1 MNIIGRLYQ
10 LATLLACWMTLCAG
24 QLSFASEI
32 DDANRLFKDGKHNQQ
47 ALDKVNGFL
56 ANNPKDAEARFLKGL
71 IFTEQGRTSDAIKIY
86 SALTED
92 YPELP
97 EPYNNLAVIYASQGQ
112 YDKAKL
118 ALEMAMRTHPSYAI
132 AYENLGDIYAKMA
145 SQAYDRALQL
155 DHSNGS
161 TQTKLAMINNLYR
174 DGSRDEVSPVAE
186 QGNPELENNQT
197 SEPIAKQE
205 NRPDPAPSM
214 QAAMITIE
222 PAQVAPPLALPDQNK
237 EVLETVDAW
246 AAAWS
251 SRDVENYLS
260 HYASDFNTPNN
271 QSRAAWEATRRERIT
286 RPKSIQVD
294 ISNTK
299 IKFSDNAHATVSF
312 RQSYRAPHFKASGNK
327 ILVMVKS
334 DGKWLIQEERAR

>member
-1 MNIIGRLYQ
+1 
-10 LATLLACWMTLCAG
+10 
-24 QLSFASEI
+24 
-32 DDANRLFKDGKHNQQ
+32 
-47 ALDKVNGFL
+47 
-56 ANNPKDAEARFLKGL
+56 
-71 IFTEQGRTSDAIKIY
+71 
-86 SALTED
+86 
-92 YPELP
+92 
-97 EPYNNLAVIYASQGQ
+97 
-112 YDKAKL
+112 
-118 ALEMAMRTHPSYAI
+118 
-132 AYENLGDIYAKMA
+132 
-145 SQAYDRALQL
+145 
-155 DHSNGS
+155 
-161 TQTKLAMINNLYR
+161 
-174 DGSRDEVSPVAE
+174 
-186 QGNPELENNQT
+186 
-197 SEPIAKQE
+197 
-205 NRPDPAPSM
+205 M